1 MKVPYTP
8 ESFRESRM
16 VRAYPEWFGKIPNG
30 SGNPRMIRDPELFE
44 ETTLRNVKEYPLTK
58 EEWYYFMMSFAFER
72 FIEGNIW

>member
-44 ETTLRNVKEYPLTK
+44 ETTAHYFRREPLPRYLKEAQLSPRRDMK
-58 EEWYYFMMSFAFER
+58 S
-72 FIEGNIW
+72 

>member
-16 VRAYPEWFGKIPNG
+16 VRAYPEWFGIIPNG

-44 ETTLRNVKEYPLTK
+44 ETTAYNLLFGAPEKDAGRENQNFRSNFLLAKK
-58 EEWYYFMMSFAFER
+58 
-72 FIEGNIW
+72 I